1 MEDRIFEFEDENKK
15 LTIKQNLDIGYAGE
29 VWDASL
35 VLIYFLK
42 KQNKLFKELKN
53 NKSYKGPK
61 DPNFINDSK
70 KIIFI
75 PENKIILELGA
86 ATGINGFSCGI
97 LGAKKIY
104 LTDKEGCCKMLE
116 TNYDFNKNEFE
127 KGFECIIKE
136 LDWTNEKH
144 RELIKDK
151 DNLDY
156 IIGSDLVWNPKL
168 REPLANTIKY
178 FMNLNKNIKCFFSFE
193 IRNNEI
199 LQFFN
204 LFDKNKYK
212 LEKIPDYLYDDTYK
226 SDEIIIV
233 RISNL

>member
-1 MEDRIFEFEDENKK
+1 MEDRVFDFEDENKK
-15 LTIKQNLDIGYAGE
+15 ITIKQNLDIGYAGQ

-35 VLIYFLK
+35 VLLYFFK
-42 KQNKLFKELKN
+42 KQNNLFKALIN
-53 NKSYKGPK
+53 NKNYKSAK

-70 KIIFI
+70 KIIFV
-75 PENKIILELGA
+75 PKNKTILELGA

-104 LTDKEGCCKMLE
+104 LTDKGGCCNMLE
-116 TNYDFNKNEFE
+116 ANYELNKNIFE
-127 KGFECIIKE
+127 KGVEFIIQE
-136 LDWTNEKH
+136 LDWTNEKQ

-151 DNLDY
+151 DNIDY

-168 REPLANTIKY
+168 REPLANTNKY
-178 FMNLNKNIKCFFSFE
+178 YMELNKNIKCFFSFE

-212 LEKIPDYLYDDTYK
+212 LEKIPDSLYDETYK

-233 RISNL
+233 RLTNI

>member
-1 MEDRIFEFEDENKK
+1 MEDRIFDFEEENKK
-15 LTIKQNLDIGYAGE
+15 LTIKQNLDIGYAGQ

-35 VLIYFLK
+35 VLLYFFK
-42 KQNKLFKELKN
+42 KQNNLFKALIN
-53 NKSYKGPK
+53 NKNYKSVK
-61 DPNFINDSK
+61 DPDFINESK
-70 KIIFI
+70 KIIFV
-75 PENKIILELGA
+75 PKDKIILELGA
-86 ATGINGFSCGI
+86 ATGINGFTCGVF
-97 LGAKKIY
+97 GAKKIY
-104 LTDKEGCCKMLE
+104 LTDKDNCCKMLE
-116 TNYDFNKNEFE
+116 ENYELNKNIFE
-127 KGFECIIKE
+127 KGIEFIIQE
-136 LDWTNEKH
+136 LDWTNEKQ

-151 DNLDY
+151 DKIDY

-178 FMNLNKNIKCFFSFE
+178 YMELNKNIKCFFSFE

-212 LEKIPDYLYDDTYK
+212 LEKIPDNLYDETYK

-233 RISNL
+233 RLTNK